1 MNSPVLRRLR
11 DLPTFELATGDPDP
25 RGWAVRG
32 RDGHAFGT
40 VDELLVDLVSQRV
53 LYLNVVLETGLPGI
67 PPPGPHTDQRILLPL
82 SVVNLDT
89 EGGSV
94 FVTDLSRDTVQHYPL
109 FVDFMLPP
117 DFERAMLTALG
128 TAPEEEKSSSDNSQF
143 QTLD

>member
-32 RDGHAFGT
+32 GDGHAFGA

-67 PPPGPHTDQRILLPL
+67 PPPGPHADQRILLPL
-82 SVVNLDT
+82 AVVNLDT
-89 EGGSV
+89 DGKNV
-94 FVTDLSRDTVQHYPL
+94 FVTALSRDTVQHYPL

-117 DFERAMLTALG
+117 EFEEAMQRAL
-128 TAPEEEKSSSDNSQF
+128 S
-143 QTLD
+143 